1 MSSTH
6 PFLQS
11 ENGTMLQRVLYKDI
25 VRRYGGDLNEKQAS
39 RLIKTV
45 TYWTSEVYRVQGNKP
60 TDVLNKEVFR
70 LVLTDYM
77 SYLERHERSSVRSV
91 VSDIEE
97 GPGVV
102 KTTSGVIED
111 ATREL
116 RDVRDVTRMDVG
128 NAFTAL
134 QAQRQEG
141 KQPKAAQ
148 RDFRIDI
155 QDEGTIS
162 LDIFERIKR
171 DREQEA
177 ERSLVQIEDKP
188 NPFVN
193 AVDLFSSQSKKAQEE
208 AEAAFAERERNRL
221 VVRASAELPM
231 PPDMRA
237 IILGDGGGIDRI
249 ANKPRENE
257 QYATLANLPQAML
270 QGQERQKREQEQ
282 MQQNQLPQ
290 AMITRQPDVVS
301 YRESEV
307 NLFLSS
313 ADRDWTS
320 VGAGTKDSRYN
331 FTILFDPASLPST
344 QIGTPSAFP
353 SQRLVTPGSLS
364 NKVIDSLD
372 TKSNIYP
379 NPTIFNRFRNIVRI
393 EFVKAILPGEGLDV
407 FLTKTGATAYD
418 TSLNMNVLS
427 FPYIQV
433 RIPELETNNYGTNQ
447 AINSSFAL
455 LQYDANWVND
465 TNNQAQRGYF
475 AMIPKFLKC
484 QKVYTPTPLAT
495 LQKLSFQFQRP
506 DGSVLSSIP
515 DTLSISTIIP
525 TNSIYNGNRGIIAF
539 GGTRP
544 IIYTRDETIEA
555 NGPAYYWIQTST
567 WFNKYTV
574 SKGDR
579 IAVKNISW
587 DILTQP
593 LNPANPT
600 SSTYATGPTLLSQLS
615 DMVGVIQNT
624 TGLLVAGIGTITGSG
639 AAAVMIE
646 GANSSGYA
654 NAIVVSGKFTDPT
667 TGGTSIAASPGGVA
681 DLYTGFAATNPITSP
696 SVFMAT
702 TPVTSGILI
711 NLSHQTH
718 IVMRIITRDVDS
730 TGLIRPDN
738 L

>member
-111 ATREL
+111 VTRDV

-155 QDEGTIS
+155 QEEGTIS

-221 VVRASAELPM
+221 VVRASAELPV

-237 IILGDGGGIDRI
+237 ILLGDGGGIDRM
-249 ANKPRENE
+249 KPRENE
-257 QYATLANLPQAML
+257 QYATLANLPQAIMQGQQRGQ
-270 QGQERQKREQEQ
+270 QGQEGQGQ
-282 MQQNQLPQ
+282 Q

-301 YRESEV
+301 YRESEI
-307 NLFLSS
+307 NLFISS

-331 FTILFDPASLPST
+331 FTILFDPASLPAT
-344 QIGTPSAFP
+344 KIGTSSSFP
-353 SQRLVTPGSLS
+353 SQRLVTPGSLANS
-364 NKVIDSLD
+364 VLDSLD

-447 AINSSFAL
+447 AINTSFAL

-465 TNNQAQRGYF
+465 TNNEAQRGYF

-484 QKVYTPTPLAT
+484 QKVYTPSPLAT

-506 DGSVLSSIP
+506 DGSILSSIP
-515 DTLSISTIIP
+515 DTLSVSTIIP
-525 TNSIYNGNRGIIAF
+525 TNCIYNGVTGLIAST
-539 GGTRP
+539 GTRP
-544 IIYTRDETIEA
+544 IIYTRDNTLET
-555 NGPAYYWIQTST
+555 NGAAYYWIQTST

-587 DILTQP
+587 DLLNEPT
-593 LNPANPT
+593 NPANPT
-600 SSTYATGPTLLSQLS
+600 QVNYATGATLLAQIS
-615 DMVGVIQNT
+615 DIIGVIQNT
-624 TGLLVAGIGTITGSG
+624 TGLLVANIGTIVGSG
-639 AAAVMIE
+639 AGAVMVE

-654 NAIVVSGKFTDPT
+654 NAIIVSGKFTDPT
-667 TGGTSIAASPGGVA
+667 TGGTSVATSPGGVP
-681 DLYTGFAATNPITSP
+681 DLASGFAATNPITSP
-696 SVFMAT
+696 SAFMAQ
-702 TPVTSGILI
+702 TPVTTGTLI

-718 IVMRIITRDVDS
+718 IVMRIITRDADS
-730 TGLIRPDN
+730 TGLIRADN